1 MFKSYAAIVNAP
13 GVDVMSDV
21 TEHKNVVSAVW
32 INLCFF
38 AGLLTFAVFLG
49 LIVADIEDRL
59 YEMRNSSAYPLY
71 EQNHTLILNWNR
83 YTLPILKSLDG
94 NGHVSMGRGKR
105 KQAVVVIAN
114 KAKEE
119 MDSLIEREGVGQS
132 HHGAKI
138 ITRSG
143 CPTDRDTLR
152 RAAAGK
158 ASSVIILQNDDRELD
173 VCSDATELEDFS
185 QEVGSLLS
193 LNSIKGRDLS
203 IVLQSSSN
211 VEVGVL
217 APREDKHPLS
227 LARKVARDASTK
239 NDRIVIL
246 AGRDI
251 FGRLLAS
258 PALQVRCCKR
268 GILKAGPIQGSDRPL
283 SQPDYLPAFE
293 GILRAAVSSQLL
305 VSDPLPWTT
314 TWGELRN
321 RHPDRV
327 LLGIERD
334 NGFVPFVHSQD
345 PVLAGDRIV
354 QLLAPEGK
362 GRGWRAPRASQS
374 PSGRRGEGGAPT
386 MAAATL
392 PRRIGV
398 LNTTASTSSPV
409 HKGVLDSLLR
419 GAPADAEITLIGTEK
434 PRRGGGYNDQ
444 RIRHRTLPCF
454 THESLSKA
462 TRGLDSLIVLSDY
475 GKPKS
480 EQDSKTQL
488 LALMLFD
495 TFKSEAQNPSVT
507 FSVHDVNVIERL
519 RQVYFAHISGAVR
532 AISPVDV
539 ISDLYLVV
547 SRDPGLN
554 EFFHHLL
561 ASEALKIVEAPRSA
575 RYSDFA
581 GSCLSGGNVLVGYI
595 DANSGRVI
603 VNPSRKA
610 TEVVPRGSKLIL
622 YSERME

>member
-1 MFKSYAAIVNAP
+1 MFADQSQFLLHPSYKLFLLGAFTVPLIAFFGAVYSASTGLPIGTSMFKSYAAIVNAP

-94 NGHVSMGRGKR
+94 NGHGSMGRGKR

-193 LNSIKGRDLS
+193 LNSLKGRDLS

-258 PALQVRCCKR
+258 SALQVRCCKR
-268 GILKAGPIQGSDRPL
+268 GAQFKDLTARSPSPTTCRHSRASFAPPFHRSSWSRTRSHGQPRGGNSAIATPTASSLELRGITGSCRSYILKIPSW
-283 SQPDYLPAFE
+283 
-293 GILRAAVSSQLL
+293 RATGLCSYSRQ
-305 VSDPLPWTT
+305 
-314 TWGELRN
+314 R
-321 RHPDRV
+321 
-327 LLGIERD
+327 
-334 NGFVPFVHSQD
+334 
-345 PVLAGDRIV
+345 
-354 QLLAPEGK
+354 
-362 GRGWRAPRASQS
+362 GRGGAGGRQERANPRVA
-374 PSGRRGEGGAPT
+374 GGARVGRQRWR
-386 MAAATL
+386 L
-392 PRRIGV
+392 PRC
-398 LNTTASTSSPV
+398 
-409 HKGVLDSLLR
+409 
-419 GAPADAEITLIGTEK
+419 
-434 PRRGGGYNDQ
+434 RGG
-444 RIRHRTLPCF
+444 
-454 THESLSKA
+454 
-462 TRGLDSLIVLSDY
+462 
-475 GKPKS
+475 
-480 EQDSKTQL
+480 
-488 LALMLFD
+488 
-495 TFKSEAQNPSVT
+495 
-507 FSVHDVNVIERL
+507 
-519 RQVYFAHISGAVR
+519 
-532 AISPVDV
+532 
-539 ISDLYLVV
+539 
-547 SRDPGLN
+547 
-554 EFFHHLL
+554 
-561 ASEALKIVEAPRSA
+561 
-575 RYSDFA
+575 
-581 GSCLSGGNVLVGYI
+581 
-595 DANSGRVI
+595 
-603 VNPSRKA
+603 
-610 TEVVPRGSKLIL
+610 
-622 YSERME
+622 

>member
-94 NGHVSMGRGKR
+94 NGHGSMGRGKR

-193 LNSIKGRDLS
+193 LNSLKGRDLS

-258 PALQVRCCKR
+258 SALQVRCCKR
-268 GILKAGPIQGSDRPL
+268 GIRPN
-283 SQPDYLPAFE
+283 S
-293 GILRAAVSSQLL
+293 
-305 VSDPLPWTT
+305 
-314 TWGELRN
+314 
-321 RHPDRV
+321 
-327 LLGIERD
+327 
-334 NGFVPFVHSQD
+334 
-345 PVLAGDRIV
+345 RI
-354 QLLAPEGK
+354 
-362 GRGWRAPRASQS
+362 
-374 PSGRRGEGGAPT
+374 
-386 MAAATL
+386 
-392 PRRIGV
+392 
-398 LNTTASTSSPV
+398 
-409 HKGVLDSLLR
+409 
-419 GAPADAEITLIGTEK
+419 
-434 PRRGGGYNDQ
+434 
-444 RIRHRTLPCF
+444 
-454 THESLSKA
+454 
-462 TRGLDSLIVLSDY
+462 
-475 GKPKS
+475 
-480 EQDSKTQL
+480 
-488 LALMLFD
+488 
-495 TFKSEAQNPSVT
+495 
-507 FSVHDVNVIERL
+507 
-519 RQVYFAHISGAVR
+519 
-532 AISPVDV
+532 
-539 ISDLYLVV
+539 
-547 SRDPGLN
+547 
-554 EFFHHLL
+554 
-561 ASEALKIVEAPRSA
+561 
-575 RYSDFA
+575 
-581 GSCLSGGNVLVGYI
+581 
-595 DANSGRVI
+595 
-603 VNPSRKA
+603 
-610 TEVVPRGSKLIL
+610 
-622 YSERME
+622 